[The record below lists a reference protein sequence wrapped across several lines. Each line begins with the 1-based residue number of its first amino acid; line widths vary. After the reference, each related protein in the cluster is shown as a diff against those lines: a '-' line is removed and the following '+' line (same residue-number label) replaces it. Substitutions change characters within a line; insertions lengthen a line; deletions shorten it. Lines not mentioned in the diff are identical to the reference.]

1 MQKQKNSWAPGDDK
15 AFLRCDSINAMIN
28 CYMKQIIMDKKVV
41 CNNNDIQND
50 GAFLRSNI
58 LLLYVIN
65 NNRQKTVCNEKWLA
79 KIWSVSQVQGW

>member
-1 MQKQKNSWAPGDDK
+1 
-15 AFLRCDSINAMIN
+15 MIN

-65 NNRQKTVCNEKWLA
+65 NNRQKTVCNEK
-79 KIWSVSQVQGW
+79 

>member
-1 MQKQKNSWAPGDDK
+1 
-15 AFLRCDSINAMIN
+15 
-28 CYMKQIIMDKKVV
+28 MDKKVV

-65 NNRQKTVCNEKWLA
+65 NNRQKTVCNEW
-79 KIWSVSQVQGW
+79 